1 MRVHC
6 WSFKQ
11 KETVLV
17 GFTRRIEE
25 IASFQFPGNGL
36 ICSNNETTSVT
47 EAVIG
52 ITVIMLSVIHCHS
65 LRHICT
71 LH

>member
-6 WSFKQ
+6 WSCKQ

-17 GFTRRIEE
+17 FFIKRIEE

-36 ICSNNETTSVT
+36 ICSSNETTSVT
-47 EAVIG
+47 AAVIG
-52 ITVIMLSVIHCHS
+52 SRVIMLSVIHCHS
-65 LRHICT
+65 LRPICT